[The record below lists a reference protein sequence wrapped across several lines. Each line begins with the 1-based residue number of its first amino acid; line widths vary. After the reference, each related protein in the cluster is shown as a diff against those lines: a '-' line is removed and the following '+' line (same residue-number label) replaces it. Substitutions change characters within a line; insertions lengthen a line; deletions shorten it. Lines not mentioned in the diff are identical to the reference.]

1 MARIVPV
8 APTQLLSDFPRVVTL
23 PNFLTSEECA
33 HVRDIVRSSLNPS
46 ELGTTR
52 LNVSGMK
59 SDARTSTSA
68 FIDQSKDAVIRAIEE
83 RVAHVVAVPHSHVGR
98 LHVGHYSPGQRFAI
112 HYDALTKAEMKVQ
125 TNGFT
130 RIATVLVYLN
140 TMHCDGKVTQD
151 VQGPQY
157 RTNYEFVAK
166 KASELCPS
174 PSNGH
179 TQFPMLGVSVAPV
192 EGTAI
197 YFQNVDQDWER
208 IAGSLHSGA
217 PVCCNEK
224 WVMNAWCY
232 NQPLYEGMIARYTDE
247 GEEADIKDGESI
259 AGKGL

>member
-1 MARIVPV
+1 MRPMARIVPV

-112 HYDALTKAEMKVQ
+112 HYDALTKAEMKVR
-125 TNGFT
+125 NGD
-130 RIATVLVYLN
+130 VLEESRGFWHILHHKCRFSV
-140 TMHCDGKVTQD
+140 
-151 VQGPQY
+151 PQ
-157 RTNYEFVAK
+157 
-166 KASELCPS
+166 
-174 PSNGH
+174 
-179 TQFPMLGVSVAPV
+179 M
-192 EGTAI
+192 
-197 YFQNVDQDWER
+197 
-208 IAGSLHSGA
+208 
-217 PVCCNEK
+217 
-224 WVMNAWCY
+224 
-232 NQPLYEGMIARYTDE
+232 
-247 GEEADIKDGESI
+247 DI
-259 AGKGL
+259 LT